1 MITYSVWNYGT
12 QRYDYYVA
20 PGDHPTHAGA
30 PPHRER
36 TRLGSSPEL
45 VATPEQAAW
54 PLPAGA
60 KKIGS
65 GDFAKGRIASTSAG
79 GVLGGVELSDPV
91 AVGAMAVLAYVIWKN
106 RRHIL

>member
-12 QRYDYYVA
+12 QRYDYYAA

-30 PPHRER
+30 PPSRGS
-36 TRLGSSPEL
+36 TRLGAS
-45 VATPEQAAW
+45 PEQAAW

-79 GVLGGVELSDPV
+79 GGLGGVELSDPV